1 MKGWKAIKNEIT
13 DIGRYHNRAEGVQM
27 TQVSIV
33 QLKYKALKLPEPVK
47 SLILSELDTIDSTEL
62 IFKLGTWDKLLAM
75 EVTQK

>member
-1 MKGWKAIKNEIT
+1 
-13 DIGRYHNRAEGVQM
+13 M